1 VRELTPDLAGRLGLD
16 QKEKGVVV
24 VKVDRD
30 SRPFE
35 AGIRPGDIVLQMNQ
49 KDITTIEDYK
59 KAASRVKAKDRVLL
73 LIRRKG
79 EDLFVTL
86 RPE

>member
-1 VRELTPDLAGRLGLD
+1 
-16 QKEKGVVV
+16 
-24 VKVDRD
+24 
-30 SRPFE
+30 
-35 AGIRPGDIVLQMNQ
+35 MNQ